1 MALTMSLMSQKKK
14 RGGLFTPISPLKDG
28 VFTVIYEVNIYK
40 VYSIITNTISG
51 HQLPKSYI

>member
-1 MALTMSLMSQKKK
+1 MSQKKK